1 MKKAI
6 ILSIPH
12 SGTHFMMHLC
22 QNVIGFGNPE
32 EINVEYCH
40 FQPLLGEIIRNRL
53 ENFNPHTE
61 QIVIPYRPEPKI
73 RATWKA
79 RLEQKGADWWGSRLD
94 EYKECWD
101 VKDSL
106 ANLLNETGF
115 MLFPIEKSP
124 MRHAYCEWLRERL
137 LGRLNVEDYRFIEEW
152 PPAKS
157 WDIDNSCWRESLY
170 YDLQAMKELM
180 GLSLLK
186 EK

>member
-12 SGTHFMMHLC
+12 SGTHFLMHLC
-22 QNVIGFGNPE
+22 QNIIGFGNPE
-32 EINVEYCH
+32 EINVEYAH
-40 FQPLLGEIIRNRL
+40 FQPTWEKVIRNRL

-61 QIVIPYRPEPKI
+61 QIVIPYRPEQAVLDTW
-73 RATWKA
+73 RA
-79 RLEQKGADWWGSRLD
+79 RIEQKGADWWGSRID
-94 EYKECWD
+94 EYDSCFD
-101 VKDSL
+101 VKIKLTD
-106 ANLLNETGF
+106 LLNECGF

-157 WDIDNSCWRESLY
+157 WDPASSAWRESPY

-180 GLSLLK
+180 GLAMLK